1 MHKPFVKKLSELDG
15 FQGEGVT
22 FLEET
27 EAETISSNYVR
38 VKPNQSTSVGL
49 HDDEEEVY
57 IIMGGRAR
65 MRLGDDVQEV
75 GFGDVVYIPRNVEH
89 QATCISEE
97 DFEYICV
104 ANWPDRIPGQPVV
117 HHHK

>member
-1 MHKPFVKKLSELDG
+1 MPQPFVKKLSQLPG
-15 FQGEGVT
+15 FTGEGVT
-22 FLEET
+22 FLEEH

-38 VKPNQSTSVGL
+38 LHKGQSTPLGN

-57 IIMGGRAR
+57 VIMGGRASL
-65 MRLGDDVQEV
+65 RLNGTTCEV
-75 GFGDVVYIPRNVEH
+75 EFGDVVYIPRDVEH

-104 ANWPDRIPGQPVV
+104 ANWPDRTPGQPV
-117 HHHK
+117 HSK

>member
-1 MHKPFVKKLSELDG
+1 MIKAFVKNLTTLPGYNE
-15 FQGEGVT
+15 EGVT
-22 FLEET
+22 FLDEQ

-38 VKPNQSTSVGL
+38 LKKGLSTPVGN

-57 IIMGGRAR
+57 IIIGGRAR
-65 MRLGDDVQEV
+65 LQLDAAFSEV
-75 GFGDVVYIPRNVEH
+75 GVGDVVYIPRDVEH

-104 ANWPDRIPGQPVV
+104 ANWPDRLPKLPL
-117 HHHK
+117 HSE

>member
-1 MHKPFVKKLSELDG
+1 MAQPFVKKLSQLPG
-15 FQGEGVT
+15 FEGEGVT
-22 FLEET
+22 FLEEH

-38 VKPNQSTSVGL
+38 LSKGQSTTVGN

-57 IIMGGRAR
+57 IIMGGRASL
-65 MRLGDDVQEV
+65 RLNQTVYEV
-75 GFGDVVYIPRNVEH
+75 EFGDVVYIPRDVEH

-104 ANWPDRIPGQPVV
+104 ANWPDRIPGQPV
-117 HHHK
+117 HHK